1 MVRAFTLLAL
11 LILLPAAAVAQRQ
24 DVRVA
29 DPPSAR
35 QAMDSSTAARF
46 QLATEYL
53 RGGQFDRAIPLLEDL
68 YQKQPDNGVFSDK
81 LREAYENIK
90 RYQAAIDLID
100 DLLQQGSQD
109 GPTLRADQARLY
121 HLAGQSEQATVLW
134 DSVLKSSNGAESIY
148 RLVYNSLIRVR
159 LLDRAIEVLL
169 RGRAENVHG
178 ILFQP
183 ELAHL
188 YGLTGQHEKAMQE
201 YLGLLDASSR
211 QINYVRGR
219 LSRSLEQ
226 DGALA
231 AALRVTEQH
240 VATFPDRAVT
250 RDLLSW
256 LYMEAGNYQDAY
268 AHVLTMDELNGGGG
282 HAIYQFAQRAAEAG
296 AFDVARRA
304 YESVR
309 YIHVDALL
317 GIGRMH
323 ELQGEAEPMS
333 ESMPHFSAALDTYES
348 LLTTHPNHP
357 QRAKVMMRI
366 AHLHHHIF
374 RDAEAA
380 WAILRSVAVDFAHQ
394 TVSQNARLELGR
406 LALERGDLAEA
417 RNIFSLLSAADPA
430 GEYTEQARLEVA
442 LMHFYSGDFS
452 QAEQIL
458 AALSEE
464 THEDVANNALTL
476 RLLLL
481 ENPAQDS
488 AAAALRTFA
497 DASLLLRQRKEDQV
511 IARTEYMLTRWGQ
524 HPIADDTRL
533 LRARAFRQADMVH
546 EALAAFGELSLTHP
560 DSPHADRSLFNYA
573 EILER
578 DLGDLA
584 SASDAYT
591 DLLTRYPG
599 SLFVNEARER
609 IRTLRSAGV

>member
-1 MVRAFTLLAL
+1 MVRALILLAL
-11 LILLPAAAVAQRQ
+11 LTLLPVGALAQRQ
-24 DVRVA
+24 DIRVV

-35 QAMDSSTAARF
+35 QTMDSSTAARF

-68 YQKQPDNGVFSDK
+68 YQKQPANKVFSDK

-109 GPTLRADQARLY
+109 GPSLRADQARLY
-121 HLAGQSEQATVLW
+121 HLAGQSEQAAALW
-134 DSVLKSSNGAESIY
+134 DSVLKSSNGAESTY
-148 RLVYNSLIRVR
+148 RLVYNSLLRVR

-169 RGRAENVHG
+169 RGRVENVHG

-188 YGLTGQHEKAMQE
+188 YGLTGQHEKAMEE

-226 DGALA
+226 DGALE
-231 AALRVTEQH
+231 AALRVTERH
-240 VATFPDRAVT
+240 VAAFPDRAVT

-256 LYMEAGNYQDAY
+256 LKMEAGDYKGAY
-268 AHVLTMDELNGGGG
+268 AHVLAMDHLNGGGG

-296 AFDVARRA
+296 AFGVARQA

-309 YIHVDALL
+309 TVHVDALL

-323 ELQGEAEPMS
+323 ELQGEAETLS
-333 ESMPHFSAALDTYES
+333 EGMPHYGAALDTYES
-348 LLTTHPNHP
+348 LLASHPNHP
-357 QRAKVMMRI
+357 QRADVMMRM
-366 AHLHHHIF
+366 ADLYHHVF
-374 RDAEAA
+374 RDSDAA
-380 WAILRSVAVDFAHQ
+380 WAVLRSVAIDFAHQ
-394 TVSQNARLELGR
+394 IVSQHARLELGR
-406 LALERGDLAEA
+406 LALERGDLSEA
-417 RNIFSLLSAADPA
+417 RNVFFLLADAEPPS
-430 GEYTEQARLEVA
+430 EYTEQARLEVA
-442 LMHFYSGDFS
+442 LMHFYIGEFS

-458 AALSEE
+458 VVLSEE
-464 THEDVANNALTL
+464 THDEVANNALSL

-481 ENPAQDS
+481 ENPVQDS

-497 DASLLLRQRKEDQV
+497 DASLLLRQRKEDEV
-511 IARTEYMLTRWGQ
+511 IAQTEHMLARWGQ
-524 HPIADDTRL
+524 HPIADDARL
-533 LRARAFRQADMVH
+533 LRARAFRQANMVH

-573 EILER
+573 EILEQ
-578 DLGDLA
+578 DLGDSVA
-584 SASDAYT
+584 AADAYT

-609 IRTLRSAGV
+609 IRTLRSSGV